1 MGPDGIKG
9 PITLLTRAVIPW
21 LAGPTPLALP
31 PSGKQESNGAGY
43 KWEEGLSVVAEE
55 KRRKEERRELGK
67 GSRPVGVLFAEPLIR
82 SMAESSDSVSVDVE
96 RIAFG
101 GSEFFCVQTLLESTA
116 MSFVELLSLHSA
128 RMNLF
133 HLVFP
138 SSTFMFQILK
148 ILSFQRHLVFPEHL
162 INTRHGVVSVSVFG
176 DHDKP
181 ALITY
186 PDVALNFFSLQFL
199 LLMCHASKDYSFPL
213 KLIPYCFTISA
224 SIISA
229 LQVMRY
235 IDISLTFL
243 FPFVLEM
250 GAVPISSNVS
260 IPSVDDL
267 ADQVAAVLNYFGLGS
282 VMCLGVLA
290 GAYILTLFSIKYKER
305 VLGLIVVSPLCKAPS
320 WTEWLCNKVLCN
332 FLYFYGMCGLIKDCL
347 LQRYFSKEICGFT
360 TQFPESEIAKACRN
374 FLDQR
379 QSTNVWR
386 YLHSINRR
394 YDITN
399 GLQQLLCRTL
409 VFVGESSPFHCDALH
424 MMSKLD
430 SRFSALVEVQACGS
444 MVTEEQPHAMM
455 IPLEYFFMGYGLYRH
470 NQFSDSPRSPLSPCC
485 ISPELLSL
493 ESLGVKLKP
502 IKTRVSNE
510 V

>member
-1 MGPDGIKG
+1 MAFIF
-9 PITLLTRAVIPW
+9 AN
-21 LAGPTPLALP
+21 ALKEVL
-31 PSGKQESNGAGY
+31 GKQEINGAGY

-55 KRRKEERRELGK
+55 KRRKEEERRELGK
-67 GSRPVGVLFAEPLIR
+67 GLRPVGVLFAEPSIR

-101 GSEFFCVQTLLESTA
+101 GSEFFCVLTFSVLINDCPVKFAFRSNELVRLLTSE
-116 MSFVELLSLHSA
+116 
-128 RMNLF
+128 
-133 HLVFP
+133 
-138 SSTFMFQILK
+138 
-148 ILSFQRHLVFPEHL
+148 EHL

-199 LLMCHASKDYSFPL
+199 LLMCHASKDYSFLL
-213 KLIPYCFTISA
+213 KLLHYCFTISA

-250 GAVPISSNVS
+250 GAVPISSNAP

-374 FLDQR
+374 LLDQR

-470 NQFSDSPRSPLSPCC
+470 NQYSYSPRSPLSPCC
-485 ISPELLSL
+485 ISPELLSP

>member
-1 MGPDGIKG
+1 
-9 PITLLTRAVIPW
+9 
-21 LAGPTPLALP
+21 
-31 PSGKQESNGAGY
+31 
-43 KWEEGLSVVAEE
+43 
-55 KRRKEERRELGK
+55 
-67 GSRPVGVLFAEPLIR
+67 
-82 SMAESSDSVSVDVE
+82 MAESSSDSVSVDVE

-101 GSEFFCVQTLLESTA
+101 GSE
-116 MSFVELLSLHSA
+116 
-128 RMNLF
+128 
-133 HLVFP
+133 
-138 SSTFMFQILK
+138 
-148 ILSFQRHLVFPEHL
+148 EHL
-162 INTRHGVVSVSVFG
+162 INTSHGVVSVSVFG

-186 PDVALNFFSLQFL
+186 PDVALNYVSCFQGLFFSPEAAPL
-199 LLMCHASKDYSFPL
+199 LFHNFCIYHICP
-213 KLIPYCFTISA
+213 PGH
-224 SIISA
+224 
-229 LQVMRY
+229 
-235 IDISLTFL
+235 
-243 FPFVLEM
+243 EM
-250 GAVPISSNVS
+250 GAVPISSNVP

-360 TQFPESEIAKACRN
+360 TQFPESEIAKACKN
-374 FLDQR
+374 LLDQR
-379 QSTNVWR
+379 QSTNVRR

-399 GLQQLLCRTL
+399 GLQQLICRTL
-409 VFVGESSPFHCDALH
+409 VFVGENSPFHCDALH

-430 SRFSALVEVQACGS
+430 SRLSALVEVQACGS
-444 MVTEEQPHAMM
+444 MVTEEQPDAMT
-455 IPLEYFFMGYGLYRH
+455 IPLEYFFMGYGLYHH
-470 NQFSDSPRSPLSPCC
+470 NQYTDSPRSPLSPCC
-485 ISPELLSL
+485 ISPELLSP